1 MTVACQTLLS
11 MEFSRRES
19 WSGLPF
25 PSLRDIPHPGIKSVS
40 PALAGEFLTTE
51 PIISSVQFSCSIM
64 SDSLRPLDYST
75 PGLHVHLQL
84 PELESN
90 SCPSSWLCHL
100 TILCHRVLLLPSVF
114 PSFRVFSNESLLCIR
129 WPDIG
134 VLASASVLPMTI
146 QD

>member
-1 MTVACQTLLS
+1 MLLS
-11 MEFSRRES
+11 PWDFPGQSTGMGCHFLLQGIFPTQGSNWGVPHCRQML
-19 WSGLPF
+19 LP
-25 PSLRDIPHPGIKSVS
+25 S
-40 PALAGEFLTTE
+40 E